1 MEGVSK
7 ANLSCISY
15 NCNYANNVKLPF
27 FKELFEQCDF
37 LMLQEHGLYNSQFQ
51 WFDNIKNG
59 IGKHGLSAM
68 DEGQLLR
75 GRPHGGVVILWNP
88 NLKCKVTP
96 LKCNSPRFCAVIAD
110 FGNQK
115 TLLICVY
122 MPCDDRCLDQ
132 NIIEYIQLLDDI
144 EILCNS
150 VEVDSI
156 WIGGDFN
163 TDFSR
168 VNTQTNTLIN
178 FMLRNSFS
186 NCAQDVC
193 CSVDYTYCSKGTGAT
208 SFIDH
213 FIISENIF
221 DKLLSFDAIE
231 SVNNFSD
238 HVPIKCV
245 ISSDVFY
252 QENFSNVTNYAHMRP
267 SWIKASDLDKDR
279 YKATV
284 DGKLQSIVIPYD
296 AIMCDDLFCT
306 DHLNQIS
313 DYYIKIIDVLISSA
327 IECISLCGRS
337 SGKNILGW
345 NEYVKSYFKTAL
357 FWHFLWKE
365 NGQPADGLLA
375 DIRRKTRSQY
385 HQAHKMVLRHEGE
398 IQMDKIENI
407 FDSHHEGKAWQ
418 EIKRNKSNCS
428 KYPQN
433 VDNVTGSKDIADLFA
448 NNFKGLFNE
457 VGYEANDLSN
467 LRDIINGKIMGGCQ
481 CNFCSRE
488 NDYSIKP
495 KDIAEAIKRLQ
506 GFKKDGYSDIMS
518 NHLIESGARLHI
530 HLSFLLSSIV
540 VHGLSPD
547 DMLWS
552 TMVPVPKGKWKNL
565 TSSSNYRAIALSSIV
580 GKLLDII
587 ILQKEEKKL
596 VTSPMQ
602 FGFKKGA
609 STSLCTSMMQETV
622 SYFVSK
628 NNNVYALLLD
638 ASKAFDRISYVK
650 LFHSLISRNVC
661 PLICRLLLNM
671 YTNQKLRVRW
681 NGTYSENFSVSNG
694 VKQGGVISPILFCIY
709 VDDLLLRLKDSGVGC
724 YMGGV
729 FAGALA
735 YADDLTLLCPSL
747 SALKEMILICS
758 QYAAEYDIK
767 FNASKSQLIIF
778 KRKKDDTPDPV
789 IELNGD
795 TIEVVNKVIHLGH
808 IIHNNI
814 YKYDV
819 SKCVSDFNRQCNMFL
834 SDFRHAKSHFK
845 NYLFHKYCHAFYGTQ
860 IYPLYDN
867 SLNDVFKAWRMAV
880 KRVWKVP
887 WRTHSNMLPHLAGVL
902 PPERWFCKR
911 SINFLNMAVKSD
923 NMYVKMVIN
932 MGIHGTYSVIGG
944 NVRMLRY
951 KYNMDVKEIL
961 KSWNE
966 TYHNESEI
974 IRQVEQVRE
983 LCSLRD
989 RNVSDFTHDEIS
1001 DSIDFLCTN

>member
-1 MEGVSK
+1 MFSK
-7 ANLSCISY
+7 ANISCISY

-27 FKELFEQCDF
+27 LKELFVQCDF

-59 IGKHGLSAM
+59 IGKHEASAM

-88 NLKCKVTP
+88 NMRCKVTP
-96 LKCNSPRFCAVIAD
+96 VICNSNRLCAVNAD
-110 FGNQK
+110 FGDQK

-132 NIIEYIQLLDDI
+132 NVAEYIQLLNDI

-150 VEVDSI
+150 VGADSI

-168 VNTQTNTLIN
+168 VNTQTNALIS
-178 FMLRNSFS
+178 FMLRS
-186 NCAQDVC
+186 NFACCAQDVC
-193 CSVDYTYCSKGTGAT
+193 CNFNHTYCSKGTGAK

-221 DKLLSFDAIE
+221 NRLLAFDSID

-245 ISSDVFY
+245 ISGEVFY
-252 QENFSNVTNYAHMRP
+252 QGNVNNATNYAQIKP
-267 SWIKASDLDKDR
+267 SWIKAGDPDKAR

-284 DGKLQSIVIPYD
+284 DEKLLSIIVPYD
-296 AIMCDDLFCT
+296 AIMCNEMFCT
-306 DHLNQIS
+306 NHLNQIS
-313 DYYIKIIDVLISSA
+313 DYYVKIVDVLISSA
-327 IECISLCGRS
+327 IECISVSGRGT
-337 SGKNILGW
+337 GKSTPGW
-345 NEYVKSYFKTAL
+345 NDYVKDYFKTAL

-365 NGQPADGLLA
+365 NGQPVDGLLA
-375 DIRRKTRSQY
+375 YIRRKTRSQY

-398 IQMDKIENI
+398 IQMDKVEKT
-407 FDSHHEGKAWQ
+407 FDCKLEGKAWQ
-418 EIKRNKSNCS
+418 IIKRNKSNCS
-428 KYPQN
+428 KYPLN
-433 VDNVTGSKDIADLFA
+433 VDNVTGSKDIAEHFA

-457 VGYEANDLSN
+457 VGYEDNDISN
-467 LRDIINGKIMGGCQ
+467 LKDIINSKILEGCQ
-481 CNFCSRE
+481 CNFCSKE
-488 NDYSIKP
+488 NNCAITP
-495 KDIAEAIKRLQ
+495 KDVEKAIGKLQ
-506 GFKKDGYSDIMS
+506 GNKKDGYSDILS
-518 NHLIESGARLHI
+518 NHLIESGARLHV
-530 HLSFLLSSIV
+530 HLSFLLSSMV
-540 VHGLSPD
+540 SHGLSLD

-565 TSSSNYRAIALSSIV
+565 SSSSNYRAIALSSIV
-580 GKLLDII
+580 GKLLDLI
-587 ILQKEEKKL
+587 ILEKEEKKQ
-596 VTSPMQ
+596 VTCPMQ
-602 FGFKKGA
+602 LGFKKGA

-628 NNNVYALLLD
+628 KNNVYGLLLD

-650 LFHSLISRNVC
+650 LFYCLLSRNVC
-661 PLICRLLLNM
+661 PFICRLLLNM
-671 YTNQKLRVRW
+671 YTMQKLRVRW
-681 NGTYSENFSVSNG
+681 NGTHSECFSVSNG

-709 VDDLLLRLKDSGVGC
+709 IDDLLLRLKDSGVGC

-729 FAGALA
+729 FAGALV

-767 FNASKSQLIIF
+767 FNANKSQLIIF
-778 KRKKDDTPDPV
+778 KGKKGDTPVPV
-789 IELNGD
+789 VELNGD
-795 TIEVVNKVIHLGH
+795 VIDVVNNVIHLGH
-808 IIHNNI
+808 IIHDNI

-834 SDFRHAKSHFK
+834 SDFRYAKSHFK
-845 NYLFHKYCHAFYGTQ
+845 NFLFHKYCSAFYGTQ

-867 SLNDVFKAWRMAV
+867 TLQEVFKAWRMAV

-887 WRTHSNMLPHLAGVL
+887 WRTHSNMLPHLARVF
-902 PPERWFCKR
+902 PPELWFCKR
-911 SINFLNMAVKSD
+911 SINFLNMAFSSD
-923 NMYVKMVIN
+923 NKYVKTIIN
-932 MGIHGTYSVIGG
+932 MGVYGTYSVIGG
-944 NVRMLRY
+944 NVRLLRQ
-951 KYNMDVKEIL
+951 KYDMNVKEIHQV
-961 KSWNE
+961 WND
-966 TYHNESEI
+966 TCNSESEI
-974 IRQVEQVRE
+974 VRQVEQV
-983 LCSLRD
+983 
-989 RNVSDFTHDEIS
+989 
-1001 DSIDFLCTN
+1001 